1 MDLRGWAEDR
11 GSEPSSSFRNKKG
24 CLRGVKPLFKK
35 YFPLM
40 IGKYIHIMERGIKG
54 GKVDMTVKEGLPR
67 TKEGLPKE
75 AFAIVGDPE
84 DTETW
89 KLPHHKKS
97 IFRALRGK
105 VDIEKTVDWERMP
118 AVAAALSPKGYRG
131 RRVDASPEQILAAAK
146 HLAGHY
152 LKADKPL
159 PDILAALA

>member
-1 MDLRGWAEDR
+1 
-11 GSEPSSSFRNKKG
+11 
-24 CLRGVKPLFKK
+24 
-35 YFPLM
+35 
-40 IGKYIHIMERGIKG
+40 
-54 GKVDMTVKEGLPR
+54 MTTKDGLPK

-75 AFAIVGDPE
+75 AFAIVGDPA

-105 VDIEKTVDWERMP
+105 LDIEETVDWERMP
-118 AVAAALSPKGYRG
+118 AAVAALSPGGYRG
-131 RRVDASPEQILAAAK
+131 QRVDASPGEILSAAE

-152 LKADKPL
+152 RKANRPL